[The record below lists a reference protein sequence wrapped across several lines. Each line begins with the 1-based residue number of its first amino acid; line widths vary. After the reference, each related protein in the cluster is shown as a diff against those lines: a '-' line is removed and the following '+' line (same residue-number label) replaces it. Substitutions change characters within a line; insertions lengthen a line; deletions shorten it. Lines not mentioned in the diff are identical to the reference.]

1 MKRIL
6 NSFKFRE
13 PQRLTFQNDMRK
25 IPLYK
30 KWAKP
35 LPHFYYL
42 RPLTLTL
49 SPKRGEGILCV
60 IAGMTRNRTI
70 AATLQKLP
78 LPFPPL
84 QKGGLGSS
92 LFVYCSSS
100 PFAIHIMALIS
111 FYLNCK
117 KESPENFPDFLFY
130 QFYFLLNQFFN
141 FSSKYFRIQFDTRA
155 HCCCKVN

>member
-1 MKRIL
+1 MSLTLHILNKNVCSVSLNLYMKRIL

-49 SPKRGEGILCV
+49 SQKRGEGILCV

-84 QKGGLGSS
+84 QKRWLRVKPFCILFIITLCHSYNGTYQLLFELQKRKSGKFSGLS
-92 LFVYCSSS
+92 
-100 PFAIHIMALIS
+100 
-111 FYLNCK
+111 
-117 KESPENFPDFLFY
+117 
-130 QFYFLLNQFFN
+130 FLLVLFFI
-141 FSSKYFRIQFDTRA
+141 KPIL
-155 HCCCKVN
+155 

>member
-1 MKRIL
+1 M
-6 NSFKFRE
+6 
-13 PQRLTFQNDMRK
+13 
-25 IPLYK
+25 
-30 KWAKP
+30 
-35 LPHFYYL
+35 
-42 RPLTLTL
+42 LTLNPHL
-49 SPKRGEGILCV
+49 SWIYSPAPLLAGAGTECRLRAAALPASSARYPDYRPFVNPPSGDGILCV